1 MNADISK
8 IKAEV
13 RHRHTP
19 GVEHPSKDA
28 SGRMSTQNIVLK
40 ALRNAG
46 QQGSFKEIY
55 AGIQQML
62 STPRYRMM
70 RAGNTLFLIEVLG
83 DGAGKVKL
91 INADAPQKVI
101 KNISEFTQAIKKANY
116 TTILFDSRDPLVTNA
131 LEQSGIPASEDNGRY
146 VVDLGNL

>member
-1 MNADISK
+1 MHADIPK

-40 ALRNAG
+40 ALRDAG
-46 QQGSFKEIY
+46 QEGSFKEIY
-55 AGIQQML
+55 AGIHQML
-62 STPRYRMM
+62 STPQYRMM
-70 RAGNTLFLIEVLG
+70 RAGNTLFLIQILG
-83 DGAGKVKL
+83 EGAGKAQL

-101 KNISEFTQAIKKANY
+101 ENILEFTQAIKKANY
-116 TTILFDSRDPLVTNA
+116 ATILFDSRDPLVTNA
-131 LEQSGIPASEDNGRY
+131 LEQSGIPASEDNGHY